1 MFRSAPLIATLT
13 LSAISLAFSAPK
25 IEVDKTTFDC
35 GTVAEGQTDKLH
47 ASFTIKNT
55 GDSPLAISNV
65 RPGCGCT
72 VVKFDTL
79 VLPGKTSAIQATV
92 NITGYRSGE
101 ISKYITVSSNAANT
115 GSMKLTITATIKSV
129 IDISEQYIS
138 LTSQKPHTL
147 TLACEK
153 KDLRVVNVGLSSSAA
168 PGATTWQSNL
178 PLPIAYKWTPTDSTR
193 KDGMHVFK
201 LELTAPEVKDRMAGQ
216 LVLTTNHPE
225 KPEIR
230 LQGAI
235 EK

>member
-1 MFRSAPLIATLT
+1 
-13 LSAISLAFSAPK
+13 
-25 IEVDKTTFDC
+25 
-35 GTVAEGQTDKLH
+35 
-47 ASFTIKNT
+47 
-55 GDSPLAISNV
+55 
-65 RPGCGCT
+65 
-72 VVKFDTL
+72 
-79 VLPGKTSAIQATV
+79 
-92 NITGYRSGE
+92 
-101 ISKYITVSSNAANT
+101 
-115 GSMKLTITATIKSV
+115 
-129 IDISEQYIS
+129 
-138 LTSQKPHTL
+138 
-147 TLACEK
+147 
-153 KDLRVVNVGLSSSAA
+153 VNVALTGSAA